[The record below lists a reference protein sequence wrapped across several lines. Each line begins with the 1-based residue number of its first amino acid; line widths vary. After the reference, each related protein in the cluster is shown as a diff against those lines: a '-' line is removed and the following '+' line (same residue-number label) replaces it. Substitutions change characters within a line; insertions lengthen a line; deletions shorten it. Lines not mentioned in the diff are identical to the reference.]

1 MVPSPGRGGRAGT
14 VWRVDH
20 LRPGNGIVVPVGD
33 VDWSFTPSGGP
44 GGQHANRSNTRVE
57 ARLDLRTAG
66 GIGDRERERLR
77 ARLGDEV
84 RVTVDEARSQH
95 RNRVLALERLEE
107 RLRQAL
113 AQPRRRRATAPSAG
127 AKRRRVE
134 SKRRRSS
141 VKRLR
146 GRPRLDD

>member
-1 MVPSPGRGGRAGT
+1 M
-14 VWRVDH
+14 DH
-20 LRPGNGIVVPVGD
+20 LQPGSGVAVPVGD
-33 VDWSFTPSGGP
+33 VEWTFTPSGGP

-95 RNRVLALERLEE
+95 RNRTLALERLEA
-107 RLRQAL
+107 RLREAL
-113 AQPRRRRATAPSAG
+113 VVGRRRRATAPSAG

-146 GRPRLDD
+146 RRPRLDD